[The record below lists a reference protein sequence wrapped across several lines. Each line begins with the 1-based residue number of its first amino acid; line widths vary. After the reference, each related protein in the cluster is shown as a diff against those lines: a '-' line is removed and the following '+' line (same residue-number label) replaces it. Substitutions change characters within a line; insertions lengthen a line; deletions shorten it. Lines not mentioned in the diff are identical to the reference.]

1 MLFFIFL
8 RMETQQTIS
17 SMSEKEKEA
26 LGLNS
31 EAQVR
36 RISLHLEMDYFHRYI
51 HTVFFY

>member
-36 RISLHLEMDYFHRYI
+36 RTSLRHEMDYFHRDI
-51 HTVFFY
+51 HAVFFY